1 MTCVSL
7 RYMFD
12 FKLDTYAHNL
22 RICMHISNQI
32 HVYDKCI
39 YMIHIFVIYV
49 SVCYI
54 LGICMLY
61 IFRDICICMLYTFW

>member
-12 FKLDTYAHNL
+12 FKLDTYAQNL

-32 HVYDKCI
+32 HVYDKRI
-39 YMIHIFVIYV
+39 YTY
-49 SVCYI
+49 
-54 LGICMLY
+54 
-61 IFRDICICMLYTFW
+61 FRDICICMLYIRYLYAIYFS